1 MIDRLQAFFLTR
13 RDRLKSGT
21 DTNLKLIGQQDI
33 LIFILSLISEL
44 IV

>member
-1 MIDRLQAFFLTR
+1 MIDRLQAFFFLTR
-13 RDRLKSGT
+13 RGRLKSGT

-33 LIFILSLISEL
+33 LSLMDEL